1 MRFWNKDLKSKA
13 DSRVAKMDTS
23 ALTGWMDNS
32 IMSLGQSFYAWR
44 FHDGTNEDVS
54 EVLTALN
61 SIWSELEQR

>member
-32 IMSLGQSFYAWR
+32 IMSLGQSFDAWR
-44 FHDGTNEDVS
+44 FHDGTKEDVS